1 MRLRFAPSPTGYLHV
16 GGLRTALYNYLLA
29 KKSEGTLVL
38 RIEDTDQNRLVKN
51 AETNLIDMLK
61 WSGIQFDEGPHVDGG
76 YGPYRQSE
84 RLNIYKNYYLKI
96 IESGHA
102 YPCFYTAERLKDLES
117 GAITSEE
124 ATMEDE
130 IFQEFNYEDVINRMK
145 KEKFVVRLKM
155 PKNKIINHN
164 DLVKG
169 SVKFDLNL
177 INDPILI
184 KSDGFPTYHFAN
196 VVDDY
201 LMGITHVV
209 RGEEWLP
216 SIPKHIAL
224 YQAFGWNAPQF
235 AHLPL
240 LLNDDKSKLSK
251 RKNDVSVE
259 IYKEKGFVSEALINF
274 LALLGWHEKGDR
286 ELYTIDDLIKH
297 FSLERVNKSGAIFDV
312 KKLNSFNSHYIKNM
326 DIKRLSILIKES
338 TPYEWNINEEMINLV
353 KDKAESI
360 KDFKKLL
367 SIFFEEVK
375 FDEHQLQIIKQEIN
389 QNILLNFVEQYNKSL
404 SLKDIAKKTQEK
416 TNCKPKEFWS
426 TIRIALTGQSHGP
439 SLDSILNIYGQD
451 KVLKLIN
458 NAIQK
463 NYN

>member
-29 KKSEGTLVL
+29 KKFEGSLVL
-38 RIEDTDQNRLVKN
+38 RIEDTDQNRLVEN
-51 AETNLIDMLK
+51 AEVNLINMLK
-61 WSGIQFDEGPHVDGG
+61 WSGIKFDEGPHLGG
-76 YGPYRQSE
+76 EYGPYRQSE

-102 YPCFYTAERLKDLES
+102 YPCFYTKERLKGLES

-124 ATMEDE
+124 ATIEDE
-130 IFQEFNYEDVINRMK
+130 IYQDFNFEDVTHRMI
-145 KEKFVVRLKM
+145 KEKFVIRLKM

-169 SVKFDLNL
+169 PVKFDLNL

-196 VVDDY
+196 VVDDH

-224 YQAFGWNAPQF
+224 YQAFGWDTPKF

-286 ELYTIDDLIKH
+286 EIYMLDDLIKH
-297 FSLERVNKSGAIFDV
+297 FSLDRVNKSGAIFDV
-312 KKLNSFNSHYIKNM
+312 KKLNSFNNYYIKNM
-326 DIKRLSILIKES
+326 DVKKLINLVKVNIPS
-338 TPYEWNINEEMINLV
+338 EWNINEEMINLV
-353 KDKAESI
+353 KDKAASV
-360 KDFKKLL
+360 KDFEKLL
-367 SIFFEEVK
+367 SIFFETIK
-375 FDEHQLQIIKQEIN
+375 LDKDQLQLIKQGIN
-389 QNILLNFVEQYNKSL
+389 QNILINFVEQYNKSTI
-404 SLKDIAKKTQEK
+404 LKDIANNIQKQTK
-416 TNCKPKEFWS
+416 CKPKEFWS

-439 SLDSILNIYGQD
+439 SLDSILHIYGQD

-463 NYN
+463 HSN